1 MAERAKVRE
10 RLIRKSL
17 NNSIKTRDKNLFNQ
31 KVIFSNEV
39 SKIENQRIRRRK
51 ILSHDMVRV
60 EENLQQSLKEEKW
73 AYLRDMETA
82 MRSGRYKSATP
93 RLETAPFSSPRSTTM
108 NVNER
113 FNYEP
118 TTTCRYT
125 AGGIRRSRFLCS
137 RSLINTSVESRH
149 LSDDTVIKDRY
160 RGSIETHTDRIDTLL
175 KGMEDMSIRRPLS
188 SASTNDRT
196 SRKIQSLRKVTQEIR
211 EKLKKTV
218 PQERRINYGTPI
230 PMHKLIKAA
239 RPSSSIH

>member
-82 MRSGRYKSATP
+82 MRSGRYKSANP

-113 FNYEP
+113 FNYVP
-118 TTTCRYT
+118 TTACRFT
-125 AGGIRRSRFLCS
+125 ASGIRRSR
-137 RSLINTSVESRH
+137 SLVNTSVESRH
-149 LSDDTVIKDRY
+149 LSDDTVTKDRY

-175 KGMEDMSIRRPLS
+175 KGMEVMSIRRPLS